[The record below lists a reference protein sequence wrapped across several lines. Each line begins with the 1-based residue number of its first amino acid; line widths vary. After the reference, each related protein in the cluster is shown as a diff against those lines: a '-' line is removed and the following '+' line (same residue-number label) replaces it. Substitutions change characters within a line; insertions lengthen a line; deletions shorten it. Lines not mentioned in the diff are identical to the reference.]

1 MNAEATPTPTTGDD
15 QVGTASD
22 EKADMAATLDGV
34 AGLVQQVP
42 DEGGRQRGEQLEQG
56 EGGESGQAGRDELS
70 PAAFGDAEADEA
82 EGGPGTES
90 LTLGAMCASR

>member
-1 MNAEATPTPTTGDD
+1 
-15 QVGTASD
+15 
-22 EKADMAATLDGV
+22 MAATLDGV
-34 AGLVQQVP
+34 AGLVQHAP

-56 EGGESGQAGRDELS
+56 EGGESGHAGRDELT